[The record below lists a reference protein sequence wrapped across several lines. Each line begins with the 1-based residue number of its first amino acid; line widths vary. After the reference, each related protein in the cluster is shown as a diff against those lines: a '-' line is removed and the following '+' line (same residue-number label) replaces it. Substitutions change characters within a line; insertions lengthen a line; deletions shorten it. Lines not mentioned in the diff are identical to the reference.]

1 MKCSEMVSENNSSN
15 NEKVKL
21 FKSVN
26 EDDRFR
32 DEEIKVTHSLQVPYE
47 QSINEEKNQQKT
59 EISDEKRKDNEEFI
73 EVIIKL

>member
-1 MKCSEMVSENNSSN
+1 MVSENNSAN